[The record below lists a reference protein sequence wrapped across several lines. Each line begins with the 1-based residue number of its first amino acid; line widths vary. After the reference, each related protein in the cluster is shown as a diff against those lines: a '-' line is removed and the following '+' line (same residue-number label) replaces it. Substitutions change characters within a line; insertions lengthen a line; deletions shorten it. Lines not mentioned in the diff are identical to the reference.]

1 MDHRFHVFYTYKF
14 NLCLLGTGGRG
25 SREDMVYNKSLPDYR
40 SKEHNVLYII
50 GNGFDLY
57 HGLNTNYFDFYN
69 WAEEKYPNFIYMME
83 NLYPEIDP
91 KDNKLML
98 WKDFEEALK
107 HNKDLQ
113 KIHEFTLDYVS
124 DFESLPIEKQQT
136 FASEEVKKTLDKIT
150 PYLKEWTKT
159 FSEKY
164 EDVKKILPLR
174 KNSKYITFNY
184 TRVLEDVYGID
195 GNEHVWH
202 IHGSVND
209 KNVIT
214 GYDTRLISETIFGTS
229 IEEASEREILKELQK
244 MRKPTE
250 TIYTNRPKAFKDPL
264 YEINTIIVIGHS
276 LADVDI
282 PYFRYMIEP
291 LSDSND
297 IEWQFWVHKKEAQEN
312 IHERVKQLRSENSCF
327 ENKIS
332 ESRCKYYIMDDW
344 KKIEERIRKQ
354 NEAILF
360 E

>member
-1 MDHRFHVFYTYKF
+1 
-14 NLCLLGTGGRG
+14 
-25 SREDMVYNKSLPDYR
+25 MVYNKSLPDYR

-69 WAEEKYPNFIYMME
+69 WAKEKYPNFIYMME
-83 NLYPEIDP
+83 NLYTKIDP

-107 HNKDLQ
+107 HNEDLQ

-150 PYLKEWTKT
+150 PFFKEWVNT

-164 EDVKKILPLR
+164 KDVKKILPLG

-209 KNVIT
+209 ENVIT
-214 GYDTRLISETIFGTS
+214 GYDTSLISETIFGTP

-282 PYFRYMIEP
+282 PYFRYIIEP
-291 LSDSND
+291 LSDYND

-312 IHERVKQLRSENSCF
+312 IHERVKQLRSENICF

-332 ESRCKYYIMDDW
+332 ESRCKYFIMDDW
-344 KKIEERIRKQ
+344 KKIEERMRKQ
-354 NEAILF
+354 NETILW

>member
-1 MDHRFHVFYTYKF
+1 
-14 NLCLLGTGGRG
+14 
-25 SREDMVYNKSLPDYR
+25 MVYNKSLPDYR

-69 WAEEKYPNFIYMME
+69 WAKEKYPNFIYMME
-83 NLYPEIDP
+83 NLYPKIDP
-91 KDNKLML
+91 KDNKFML

-107 HNKDLQ
+107 YNEDLQ

-136 FASEEVKKTLDKIT
+136 FASEEVKKTLDNIT
-150 PYLKEWTKT
+150 PFFKEWVET

-164 EDVKKILPLR
+164 KDVKKILPLG

-195 GNEHVWH
+195 GNDHVWH

-209 KNVIT
+209 ENVIT
-214 GYDTRLISETIFGTS
+214 GYDTRLISETIFGTP

-250 TIYTNRPKAFKDPL
+250 TIYNNRPEAFKDPL

-291 LSDSND
+291 LSDYND
-297 IEWQFWVHKKEAQEN
+297 IEWQFWVHNKEAQEN

-332 ESRCKYYIMDDW
+332 ESRCKYRIMDDR
-344 KKIEERIRKQ
+344 KNIEERIRKQ
-354 NEAILF
+354 NETILF

>member
-1 MDHRFHVFYTYKF
+1 
-14 NLCLLGTGGRG
+14 
-25 SREDMVYNKSLPDYR
+25 MVYNKSLPDYR

-57 HGLNTNYFDFYN
+57 HDLNTNYFDFYN
-69 WAEEKYPNFIYMME
+69 WAKEKYPNFIYMME
-83 NLYPEIDP
+83 LLYSKIDP

-107 HNKDLQ
+107 YNEDLR

-150 PYLKEWTKT
+150 PFFKEWVDT

-164 EDVKKILPLR
+164 KDVKKILPLG

-209 KNVIT
+209 ENVIT
-214 GYDTRLISETIFGTS
+214 GYDTRLISETIFGTP
-229 IEEASEREILKELQK
+229 IEEASERRILQELEK

-250 TIYTNRPKAFKDPL
+250 KIFINGPDTFKTL
-264 YEINTIIVIGHS
+264 VGINTIIVIGHS
-276 LADVDI
+276 LSDVDI
-282 PYFRYMIEP
+282 PYFKHMIEP
-291 LSDSND
+291 LSDYND
-297 IEWQFWVHKKEAQEN
+297 IEWQFWVHNKEAQEN
-312 IHERVKQLRSENSCF
+312 IHERVKQLRSENICF

-332 ESRCKYYIMDDW
+332 ESRCKYCIMDDW